1 MNSFIR
7 VLVYFA
13 LSFVSVSSYG
23 ADIGQLL
30 KNGDVEI
37 KAWLSDSSLV
47 SNGSFVDKGNLVNKD
62 SHVDKDSYV
71 EKESLVDKDN
81 EADLDSRNKKK
92 SPANFAVNEQII
104 LYIEVAT
111 PRWFTGGT
119 RISSIEIPNVVVK
132 QRNQLATNFTE
143 RRVTK
148 EKGAQTWSHQRWEI
162 TLYPQDIGQ
171 YRVPQTPVRVQVS
184 APDGS
189 NVTGELYTQPLN
201 FNAKRPSGLLSNEDV
216 WVSASDLKLEQ
227 QWNQSNQDETLK
239 VGDAITRTVTVSG
252 SDTLAMLIPTLI
264 PTGSDSGYQ
273 HYTQPNQLSD
283 TQVRGNYQSSR
294 TEESVYVL
302 QDGGELY
309 FPPVEIMWWN
319 TQSQQLETLSVEG
332 RTYQVHHTVQSFIQA
347 YWQWFVAGVCA
358 LMIFAGSVM
367 FMVRYYQT
375 HPLPSQV
382 MFYRALKAKDS
393 PKVRVLLFRHLR
405 QKTDLL
411 EIKQYEHNPQ
421 GKDNP
426 QSKDNKQNEA
436 KKNEANKKIEANS
449 QWVDDAQEIQ
459 SQPVSFDLGWRI
471 WRKIKTPDERV
482 GILNNRTTEN
492 RIRLLLMK
500 HKTLPSLD
508 SLRMRLEKDRNKE

>member
-1 MNSFIR
+1 MNNFIR

-13 LSFVSVSSYG
+13 LSFASVSSYG

-30 KNGDVEI
+30 KSGDVEI

-47 SNGSFVDKGNLVNKD
+47 SKD
-62 SHVDKDSYV
+62 SH
-71 EKESLVDKDN
+71 VDKDN
-81 EADLDSRNKKK
+81 EADLDSINKKK
-92 SPANFAVNEQII
+92 SSANFAVNEQII

-119 RISSIEIPNVVVK
+119 RISSIEIPNVVAK

-162 TLYPQDIGQ
+162 TLYPQDVGQ
-171 YRVPQTPVRVQVS
+171 YWVPQTSVRVQVS

-201 FNAKRPSGLLSNEDV
+201 FNAKRPSGLLANEDV

-227 QWNQSNQDETLK
+227 QWSQSNQEETLK

-283 TQVRGNYQSSR
+283 TQVRGNYRSTR

-302 QDGGELY
+302 QDGGEIY
-309 FPPVEIMWWN
+309 FPAVDIMWWN
-319 TQSQQLETLSVEG
+319 TQTQQLETLSVEG

-347 YWQWFVAGVCA
+347 YWQWFAVGICA
-358 LMIFAGSVM
+358 LILLLSCVIL
-367 FMVRYYQT
+367 MVRYYQT
-375 HPLPSQV
+375 HPLPSKV
-382 MFYRALKAKDS
+382 MFYRALKAGNS
-393 PKVRVLLFRHLR
+393 PQARVLLFRHLR
-405 QKTDLL
+405 KKTDLL
-411 EIKQYEHNPQ
+411 ELKQYELNQPSKGAH
-421 GKDNP
+421 
-426 QSKDNKQNEA
+426 QSKGLQQNEA
-436 KKNEANKKIEANS
+436 NI
-449 QWVDDAQEIQ
+449 QWKGDAQEFQ
-459 SQPVSFDLGWRI
+459 SKSVSFSLGWRI
-471 WRKIKTPDERV
+471 WRKIKTPGGRV
-482 GILNNRTTEN
+482 GIADNRKIEN
-492 RIRLLLMK
+492 RIRLLFMK
-500 HKTLPSLD
+500 HKILPSLD

>member
-1 MNSFIR
+1 MINFIR

-13 LSFVSVSSYG
+13 LSFVSLSSYG

-47 SNGSFVDKGNLVNKD
+47 SKD
-62 SHVDKDSYV
+62 SHVDKDS
-71 EKESLVDKDN
+71 
-81 EADLDSRNKKK
+81 EADLNSGNKKK

-119 RISSIEIPNVVVK
+119 RISSVEIPNVVVK

-171 YRVPQTPVRVQVS
+171 YWVPQTAVRVQVS

-201 FNAKRPSGLLSNEDV
+201 FNAVRPSGLLANEDV
-216 WVSASDLKLEQ
+216 WVSASDLKIEQ
-227 QWNQSNQDETLK
+227 HWEQSNQNETLK

-264 PTGSDSGYQ
+264 PAGSDSGYQ

-302 QDGGELY
+302 QDGGELN
-309 FPPVEIMWWN
+309 FPAVDILWWN
-319 TQSQQLETLSVEG
+319 TESQQLETLSVEG
-332 RTYQVHHTVQSFIQA
+332 RTYQVHHTIQSFIQT
-347 YWQWFVAGVCA
+347 YWQWFVVGVCA
-358 LMIFAGSVM
+358 LVVLLGSLVLMI
-367 FMVRYYQT
+367 RYYQT
-375 HPLPSQV
+375 HPLPSKV
-382 MFYRALKAKDS
+382 MFYRALKAGDS
-393 PKVRVLLFRHLR
+393 PKARVLLFRHLR

-411 EIKQYEHNPQ
+411 EIKQLKVNNH
-421 GKDNP
+421 
-426 QSKDNKQNEA
+426 EA
-436 KKNEANKKIEANS
+436 VNGNWGS
-449 QWVDDAQEIQ
+449 DAQEFQ
-459 SQPVSFDLGWRI
+459 SKSVSFDLGWRI
-471 WRKIKTPDERV
+471 WRKIKTQGNRV
-482 GILNNRTTEN
+482 VTSEN
-492 RIRLLLMK
+492 RMIENLVSLLFMK
-500 HKTLPSLD
+500 HQALPDLD
-508 SLRMRLEKDRNKE
+508 SLRLRLEKDRNKE